1 MSLRDAF
8 VILVVIGSLPL
19 CFLKPWFG
27 VLMWS
32 WLGYMNPHR
41 LTWGMAYSMPFAQ
54 MVGIA
59 TLAGLVLGRERLRV
73 IVSREVVLLVALWVW
88 FLITTIFS
96 TYPDDAWPFLWKV
109 SKIFLM
115 TFVTI
120 IAIQDKQ
127 KLKWLLYVIALS
139 IGFYGLKGGIWA
151 ILTGAQERVLGP
163 PGSFIA
169 GNTEIG
175 LALVMVLPLL
185 IFLRRD
191 ESRPW
196 LRHLLLGMGVLSVVA
211 ILSTYSRGALLALIA
226 VLGMIFLK
234 SRTKV
239 LTLAVIIVVTPV
251 VLTMLPQKW
260 FERMETID
268 PDKKESSAMQR
279 LDAWTMAFYLA
290 LDNPVFGAGFRCFT
304 PEMYERYYPE
314 AMVKRVDAHSIVFQV
329 LAEHGFIGIGLY
341 LGLMASTFLSLR
353 RIIRIA
359 RRDPS
364 RRWMLHYAQ
373 MLEAGLVGFLVGGL
387 FLSRSYFDLYYHFVA
402 AAVILQRLGIYQQ
415 ATADRSSA
423 FSRSSFTNKTTANPT
438 LALP

>member
-73 IVSREVVLLVALWVW
+73 IVSREVVLLVALWGW

-151 ILTGAQERVLGP
+151 ILTGAKERVLGP

-196 LRHLLLGMGVLSVVA
+196 LRHLLLGTGVLSVVA

-239 LTLAVIIVVTPV
+239 LTLAVIIVATPI

-423 FSRSSFTNKTTANPT
+423 FSRSSITNKTAANPT
-438 LALP
+438 LALS